1 MNIQID
7 NMTNFELFIFEFKD
21 NYLNISAPLKL
32 KYIHQHILVIQLWT
46 SSAQQMFFCVNGSFK
61 FQGQT
66 QGHEDRHMGSF
77 NIYRTRSNSS
87 K

>member
-32 KYIHQHILVIQLWT
+32 KYIHQHIFVIQLWT
-46 SSAQQMFFCVNGSFK
+46 SSAQQMFFCVN
-61 FQGQT
+61 
-66 QGHEDRHMGSF
+66 EDRHMGSF